1 MRDDASIASDLSV
14 LAVGIVFIAGLV
26 ALGFR
31 LAQVQLVDAA
41 KHSYDGA
48 RQAIRSV
55 LTAGPR
61 GRILARDGTVLADNR
76 ASVSIVVNPEGFQR
90 RSWNDTVLAISNAVD
105 AVSATIGEP
114 SSLTTNAIARHIRQ
128 QLARPLVV
136 WRDVD
141 DEAIARFAEHA
152 MEFPGFSCIE
162 TEERTYPKGRLAAHV
177 IGYVGRRETESASG
191 EQFNFRDKE
200 MCGRE
205 GLEAFYDSYLRGS
218 SGELRVTVDARGFA
232 VDETVVREVR
242 RGPDLRLSLDVS
254 VQRAVERQL
263 RGERGACAVIDPRD
277 GAVLALASAPA
288 YDLNL
293 LVPQL
298 TPEMNNRLFRNARN
312 DYRNRACFETYA
324 PGSTFK
330 PVTALAA
337 LKADVPPEATYDCT
351 GVFELGG
358 MKLHCARRWGHG
370 QIDMR
375 HAIKESCNTYF
386 SNLGCD
392 IGTNALFAAA
402 RAMGLGAKTGI
413 DFPQDSAGVVPSAE
427 YKRIHYDLPWY
438 ASDLA
443 HASIGQ
449 GQLLVTPLQM
459 ARLAGAI
466 GTGFLARPRLRAD
479 SPVERTPLPFSA
491 RDLAVVREGMRMV
504 VDGGTGHRAG
514 DGVAVAVAGKTGT
527 AEVGLGVTRRKN
539 TWFIAYAPADKP
551 TVAIAM
557 VIENGESGGGTTA
570 PKVNAVLKAIFGE
583 LEEGVRSQY
592 GGVRNWRKEQFHSRT
607 PTLNSNFARNR

>member
-1 MRDDASIASDLSV
+1 MRSEASIASDLSV
-14 LAVGIVFIAGLV
+14 LAVGVVFVAGLV

-48 RQAIRSV
+48 RQAIRAV
-55 LTAGPR
+55 QTAGPR
-61 GRILARDGTVLADNR
+61 GRILARNGTVLADNR
-76 ASVSIVVNPEGFQR
+76 ASVSIAVNPEGFQR
-90 RSWNDTVLAISNAVD
+90 RSWNETVLAISNAVD
-105 AVSATIGEP
+105 AVAATIDIP
-114 SSLTTNAIARHIRQ
+114 SSLTTNAISRHVRQ
-128 QLARPLVV
+128 QLARPLIV
-136 WRDVD
+136 WRDVG
-141 DEAIARFAEHA
+141 DEAIARFAERA
-152 MEFPGFSCIE
+152 AEFPGFTCIE
-162 TEERTYPKGRLAAHV
+162 TEERVYPEGRLAAHV
-177 IGYVGRRETESASG
+177 IGFVGRRETESAGG
-191 EQFNFRDKE
+191 EKFNFRDKE

-218 SGELRVTVDARGFA
+218 SGELQVTVDARGFA
-232 VDETVVREVR
+232 VEETVLVEAR
-242 RGPDLRLSLDVS
+242 RGPDLRLSLDVA

-263 RGERGACAVIDPRD
+263 RGERGACAVIDPRN
-277 GAVLALASAPA
+277 GAVLALASAPS

-298 TPEMNNRLFRNARN
+298 TPEINDRLFRNPRN

-330 PVTALAA
+330 PVTALAGLTA
-337 LKADVPPEATYDCT
+337 GVPPEVSYECT

-370 QIDMR
+370 PIDMR

-392 IGTNALFAAA
+392 IGTNVLFSTA

-413 DFPQDSAGVVPSAE
+413 DFPQDSAGIVPSAE
-427 YKRIHYDLPWY
+427 YKRNHYDLPWY

-466 GTGFLARPRLRAD
+466 GTGFLTRPRLRAD
-479 SPVERTPLPFSA
+479 SPVVRTPLPFSA
-491 RDLAVVREGMRMV
+491 KNLAVIREGMRMV
-504 VDGGTGHRAG
+504 VDGGTGRLAG
-514 DGVAVAVAGKTGT
+514 DGVAVEVAGKTGT
-527 AEVGLGVTRRKN
+527 AEVGLGATRRKN
-539 TWFIAYAPADKP
+539 TWFIAYAPAEKP

-557 VIENGESGGGTTA
+557 VIENGESGGTTTA

-583 LEEGVRSQY
+583 RVTGNGERVTGNGERETGNGER
-592 GGVRNWRKEQFHSRT
+592 E
-607 PTLNSNFARNR
+607 

>member
-1 MRDDASIASDLSV
+1 MRSEASIVSDLSV
-14 LAVGIVFIAGLV
+14 LAVGVIFVAGLV

-31 LAQVQLVDAA
+31 LAKVQLVDAA
-41 KHSYDGA
+41 KHSYDGS
-48 RQAIRSV
+48 RQAIRAV
-55 LTAGPR
+55 QTAGPR

-76 ASVSIVVNPEGFQR
+76 ASVSIAVNPEGFQR

-105 AVSATIGEP
+105 AVAATIGIP
-114 SSLTTNAIARHIRQ
+114 SSLTTNAIARHVRQ

-136 WRDVD
+136 WRDVG
-141 DEAIARFAEHA
+141 DEPIARFAERA
-152 MEFPGFSCIE
+152 ADFPGFTCIE
-162 TEERTYPKGRLAAHV
+162 TEERVYPEGRLAAHV
-177 IGYVGRRETESASG
+177 IGFVGRRETVSAGG
-191 EQFNFRDKE
+191 EKFNFRDKE

-218 SGELRVTVDARGFA
+218 PGELQVTVDARGFA
-232 VDETVVREVR
+232 VEETVLVEAR
-242 RGPDLRLSLDVS
+242 RGPDLRLSIDVA
-254 VQRAVERQL
+254 VQRSVERQL

-277 GAVLALASAPA
+277 GAVLALASAPS

-298 TPEMNNRLFRNARN
+298 APEINERLFRNPRN

-330 PVTALAA
+330 PVTALAGLA
-337 LKADVPPEATYDCT
+337 VGVPPDVEYECT

-358 MKLHCARRWGHG
+358 MRLHCARRWGHG
-370 QIDMR
+370 PIDMR
-375 HAIKESCNTYF
+375 RAIKESCNTYF
-386 SNLGCD
+386 SNIGCD
-392 IGTNALFAAA
+392 IGTNALFSAA

-413 DFPQDSAGVVPSAE
+413 DFPQDSAGVVPSDE
-427 YKRIHYDLPWY
+427 YKRSHYDLPWY

-459 ARLAGAI
+459 ARLTGAI
-466 GTGFLARPRLRAD
+466 GTGFLTRPRLRAD

-491 RDLAVVREGMRMV
+491 KNLAVIREGMKMV
-504 VDGGTGHRAG
+504 VDSGTGHLAG
-514 DGVAVAVAGKTGT
+514 DGVAVAGAGKTGT
-527 AEVGLGVTRRKN
+527 AAVGLGATRRKN
-539 TWFIAYAPADKP
+539 TWFIAYAPAEKP

-557 VIENGESGGGTTA
+557 VIENGESGGTTTA
-570 PKVNAVLKAIFGE
+570 PKVNAVLKSIFGE
-583 LEEGVRSQY
+583 LVGAPLRGDRLGNGERGTGRGASPRRPLGER
-592 GGVRNWRKEQFHSRT
+592 E
-607 PTLNSNFARNR
+607 

>member
-1 MRDDASIASDLSV
+1 MRDDTSIASDLSV
-14 LAVGIVFIAGLV
+14 LAVGIVIVAGLV

-76 ASVSIVVNPEGFQR
+76 ASVSIVVNPERFQR

-105 AVSATIGEP
+105 AVAATIAVP
-114 SSLTTNAIARHIRQ
+114 SALTTNVIARHVRQ
-128 QLARPLVV
+128 KLARPLVV
-136 WRDVD
+136 WRDVGE
-141 DEAIARFAEHA
+141 EAIARFAEHA
-152 MEFPGFSCIE
+152 SEFPGFSCIE
-162 TEERTYPKGRLAAHV
+162 TEERIYPMGRLAAHV
-177 IGYVGRRETESASG
+177 LGYVGRRETESAGG

-293 LVPQL
+293 LVPHL
-298 TPEMNNRLFRNARN
+298 TPEMNDRLFRNARN

-330 PVTALAA
+330 PVTALAG
-337 LKADVPPEATYDCT
+337 LKAGVPPGATYDCI

-370 QIDMR
+370 SIDMR

-427 YKRIHYDLPWY
+427 YKRIHYDMPWY

-514 DGVAVAVAGKTGT
+514 EGVAVAVAGKTGT
-527 AEVGLGVTRRKN
+527 AEVGLGATRRKN
-539 TWFIAYAPADKP
+539 TWFIAYAPAEKP

-583 LEEGVRSQY
+583 VEKLESRVGVGERSQ
-592 GGVRNWRKEQFHSRT
+592 GSGVGER
-607 PTLNSNFARNR
+607 

>member
-1 MRDDASIASDLSV
+1 MRDEASIVSDLSV
-14 LAVGIVFIAGLV
+14 LAVGVVFAAGLV

-48 RQAIRSV
+48 RQSIRIV
-55 LTAGPR
+55 QTAGPR
-61 GRILARDGTVLADNR
+61 GRILARDGTVLAGNR
-76 ASVSIVVNPEGFQR
+76 ASVSVAVNPEDFQR
-90 RSWNDTVLAISNAVD
+90 RTWSETVLAISNAVD
-105 AVSATIGEP
+105 SVSAAVGLPAALSAE
-114 SSLTTNAIARHIRQ
+114 AIERHVRQ

-136 WRDVD
+136 WRDVGD
-141 DEAIARFAEHA
+141 VEVARLAERA
-152 MEFPGFSCIE
+152 AEFPGFSCIE
-162 TEERTYPKGRLAAHV
+162 TEERSYPEGRLAAHV
-177 IGYVGRRETESASG
+177 LGYVGRREVETPSG

-205 GLEAFYDSYLRGS
+205 GLEAFYDGYLRGS
-218 SGELRVTVDARGFA
+218 PGKLRVTVDARGFA
-232 VDETVVREVR
+232 VEETTLVEAR
-242 RGPDLRLSLDVS
+242 RGPDLLLSLDVG

-263 RGERGACAVIDPRD
+263 RGERGACAVLDPRD

-298 TPEMNNRLFRNARN
+298 SPEIYSRLFLNARN
-312 DYRNRACFETYA
+312 DYRNRASFETYA

-330 PVTALAA
+330 PVTALAGLA
-337 LKADVPPEATYDCT
+337 AGVPPEREYECT

-358 MKLHCARRWGHG
+358 MRLHCARRWGHG
-370 QIDMR
+370 PIDMR

-386 SNLGCD
+386 CDLGCD
-392 IGTNALFAAA
+392 VGTNALFAAA
-402 RAMGLGAKTGI
+402 RAFGLGEKTGI

-427 YKRIHYDLPWY
+427 YKRTHYDLPWY

-449 GQLLVTPLQM
+449 GQLLATPLQM
-459 ARLAGAI
+459 ARLVGAI

-479 SPVERTPLPFSA
+479 APVERTPLPFAA
-491 RDLAVVREGMRMV
+491 RDLAVIRDGMRMV

-514 DGVAVAVAGKTGT
+514 EGVAVDVAGKTGT
-527 AEVGLGVTRRKN
+527 AEVGLGATRRKN
-539 TWFIAYAPADKP
+539 TWFIAYAPAANP
-551 TVAIAM
+551 TVAVAM

-583 LEEGVRSQY
+583 REDAAKVAKSGRD
-592 GGVRNWRKEQFHSRT
+592 GR
-607 PTLNSNFARNR
+607 ARPSAKVARR

>member
-1 MRDDASIASDLSV
+1 MRDEASIASDLSV
-14 LAVGIVFIAGLV
+14 LAVGVIFVAGLV

-105 AVSATIGEP
+105 AVAATIDMP
-114 SSLTTNAIARHIRQ
+114 SALTTNVIARHIRQ
-128 QLARPLVV
+128 KLARPLVV

-162 TEERTYPKGRLAAHV
+162 TEERTYPQGRLAAHV
-177 IGYVGRRETESASG
+177 IGFVGRRETESAGG
-191 EQFNFRDKE
+191 EKFNFRDKE

-218 SGELRVTVDARGFA
+218 SGELQVTVDARGFA
-232 VDETVVREVR
+232 VDETVVREAR
-242 RGPDLRLSLDVS
+242 RGPDLRLSIDVA

-263 RGERGACAVIDPRD
+263 RGERGACAVVDPRN
-277 GAVLALASAPA
+277 GAVLALASAPS

-293 LVPQL
+293 LVPH
-298 TPEMNNRLFRNARN
+298 
-312 DYRNRACFETYA
+312 
-324 PGSTFK
+324 GSTFK
-330 PVTALAA
+330 PVTALAGLRA
-337 LKADVPPEATYDCT
+337 GVPPEATYDCT

-370 QIDMR
+370 PIDMR

-392 IGTNALFAAA
+392 IGTNALFFAA

-427 YKRIHYDLPWY
+427 YKRSHYDLPWY

-459 ARLAGAI
+459 ARLVGAI
-466 GTGFLARPRLRAD
+466 GTGFLARPRLNAD
-479 SPVERTPLPFSA
+479 SPVECMLLPFSA
-491 RDLAVVREGMRMV
+491 QELAVIREGMRMV
-504 VDGGTGHRAG
+504 VDGGTGYRAG
-514 DGVAVAVAGKTGT
+514 EGVAVAVAGKTGT

-539 TWFIAYAPADKP
+539 TWFIAYAPAEKP

-583 LEEGVRSQY
+583 LESRVGVRSQELEK
-592 GGVRNWRKEQFHSRT
+592 GNAG
-607 PTLNSNFARNR
+607 

>member
-1 MRDDASIASDLSV
+1 MRSEASIVSDLSV
-14 LAVGIVFIAGLV
+14 LAVGVIFVAGLV

-31 LAQVQLVDAA
+31 LAKVQLVDAA
-41 KHSYDGA
+41 KHSYDGS
-48 RQAIRSV
+48 RQAIRAV
-55 LTAGPR
+55 QTAGPR

-76 ASVSIVVNPEGFQR
+76 ASVSIAVNPEGFQR

-105 AVSATIGEP
+105 AVAATIDIP
-114 SSLTTNAIARHIRQ
+114 SSLTTNAIARHVRQ
-128 QLARPLVV
+128 QLARPLIV
-136 WRDVD
+136 WRDVG
-141 DEAIARFAEHA
+141 DEPIARFAERA
-152 MEFPGFSCIE
+152 AEFPGFTCIE
-162 TEERTYPKGRLAAHV
+162 TEERVYPEGRLAAHV
-177 IGYVGRRETESASG
+177 IGFVGRRETESAGS
-191 EQFNFRDKE
+191 EKFNFRDKE

-218 SGELRVTVDARGFA
+218 SGELQVTVDARGFA
-232 VDETVVREVR
+232 VEKTVLVEAR
-242 RGPDLRLSLDVS
+242 RGPDLRLSLDVAM
-254 VQRAVERQL
+254 QRAVERQL
-263 RGERGACAVIDPRD
+263 RGERGACAVIDPRN

-298 TPEMNNRLFRNARN
+298 TPEINDRLFRNPRN

-330 PVTALAA
+330 PVTALAGLA
-337 LKADVPPEATYDCT
+337 AGVPPEVSYECT

-370 QIDMR
+370 PIDMR

-392 IGTNALFAAA
+392 IGTNALFSAA

-413 DFPQDSAGVVPSAE
+413 DFPQDSAGVVPSEE
-427 YKRIHYDLPWY
+427 YKRSHYDLPWY

-466 GTGFLARPRLRAD
+466 GTGFLTRPRLRAD

-491 RDLAVVREGMRMV
+491 KNLAVIREGMRMV
-504 VDGGTGHRAG
+504 VDGGTGRLAG

-527 AEVGLGVTRRKN
+527 AEVGLGATRRKN
-539 TWFIAYAPADKP
+539 TWFIAYAPTEKP

-557 VIENGESGGGTTA
+557 VIENGESGGTTTA
-570 PKVNAVLKAIFGE
+570 PKVNAVLKSIFGE
-583 LEEGVRSQY
+583 RE
-592 GGVRNWRKEQFHSRT
+592 
-607 PTLNSNFARNR
+607 

>member
-1 MRDDASIASDLSV
+1 MRSEASIVSDLSV
-14 LAVGIVFIAGLV
+14 LAVGVVFVAGLV

-31 LAQVQLVDAA
+31 LAHVQLVDAA

-48 RQAIRSV
+48 RQAIRAV
-55 LTAGPR
+55 QTAGPR

-76 ASVSIVVNPEGFQR
+76 ASVSIAVNPEGFQR

-105 AVSATIGEP
+105 EVSAVVALP
-114 SSLTTNAIARHIRQ
+114 VSLTTNVIARHVRQ
-128 QLARPLVV
+128 KLARPLVV
-136 WRDVD
+136 WRDVG

-152 MEFPGFSCIE
+152 SEFPGFTCIE
-162 TEERTYPKGRLAAHV
+162 TEERVYPEGRLAAHV
-177 IGYVGRRETESASG
+177 IGFVGRRETESAGG
-191 EQFNFRDKE
+191 EKFNFRDKE

-218 SGELRVTVDARGFA
+218 SGELQVTVDARGFA
-232 VDETVVREVR
+232 VDETVLVEAR
-242 RGPDLRLSLDVS
+242 RGPDLRLSLDVAM
-254 VQRAVERQL
+254 QRTIERQL
-263 RGERGACAVIDPRD
+263 RGERGACAVVDPRN
-277 GAVLALASAPA
+277 GAVLALASAPS

-298 TPEMNNRLFRNARN
+298 TPEMNDRLFRNPRN

-330 PVTALAA
+330 PVTALAGLRA
-337 LKADVPPEATYDCT
+337 GVPPEVEYDCT

-370 QIDMR
+370 PIDMR

-386 SNLGCD
+386 ANLGCD
-392 IGTNALFAAA
+392 IGTNALFSAA

-427 YKRIHYDLPWY
+427 YKRNHYDLPWY

-459 ARLAGAI
+459 ARLVGAI
-466 GTGFLARPRLRAD
+466 GTGFLARPRLNAD

-491 RDLAVVREGMRMV
+491 QNLAVIREGMRMV
-504 VDGGTGHRAG
+504 VDGGTGRLAG

-527 AEVGLGVTRRKN
+527 AEVGLGATRRKN
-539 TWFIAYAPADKP
+539 TWFIAYAPAEKP

-583 LEEGVRSQY
+583 VEKLESRVGV
-592 GGVRNWRKEQFHSRT
+592 GERNNS
-607 PTLNSNFARNR
+607 TLELQL

>member
-14 LAVGIVFIAGLV
+14 LAVGVIFVAGLV

-48 RQAIRSV
+48 RQSIRRV

-61 GRILARDGTVLADNR
+61 GRIIARNGTVLADNR
-76 ASVSIVVNPEGFQR
+76 ASVSIAVNPEGFQR

-105 AVSATIGEP
+105 AVAATIGIP
-114 SSLTTNAIARHIRQ
+114 SSLTTNAIARHVRQ

-136 WRDVD
+136 WRDIG

-152 MEFPGFSCIE
+152 SEFPGFSCIE
-162 TEERTYPKGRLAAHV
+162 TEERIYPEGRLAAHV
-177 IGYVGRRETESASG
+177 IGYVGRRETESAGG

-205 GLEAFYDSYLRGS
+205 GLETFYDSYLRGS
-218 SGELRVTVDARGFA
+218 SGELQVTVDARGFA
-232 VDETVVREVR
+232 VEEKVLVEAR
-242 RGPDLRLSLDVS
+242 RGPDLRLSLDVA

-312 DYRNRACFETYA
+312 DYRNRVCFETYA

-330 PVTALAA
+330 PVTALAGLA
-337 LKADVPPEATYDCT
+337 AGVPPSVSYECT

-370 QIDMR
+370 PIDMR

-392 IGTNALFAAA
+392 IGTNALFTVA

-427 YKRIHYDLPWY
+427 YKRNHYDLPWY

-449 GQLLVTPLQM
+449 GQFLVTPLQM
-459 ARLAGAI
+459 ARLVGAI
-466 GTGFLARPRLRAD
+466 GTGFLVRPRLRAD

-491 RDLAVVREGMRMV
+491 RNLAVVREGMRMV

-514 DGVAVAVAGKTGT
+514 EGVAVAVAGKTGT

-539 TWFIAYAPADKP
+539 TWFIAYAPAEKP

-583 LEEGVRSQY
+583 RETGN
-592 GGVRNWRKEQFHSRT
+592 G
-607 PTLNSNFARNR
+607 NR

>member
-1 MRDDASIASDLSV
+1 MRDNASIASDLSV
-14 LAVGIVFIAGLV
+14 LAVGVIIVAGLV

-41 KHSYDGA
+41 KYSYDGA
-48 RQAIRSV
+48 RQAIRRV

-61 GRILARDGTVLADNR
+61 GRIIARDGTVLADNR
-76 ASVSIVVNPEGFQR
+76 ATVSIVVNPEGFQR

-105 AVSATIGEP
+105 EVSAVVALP
-114 SSLTTNAIARHIRQ
+114 ASHTTNVIARHVRQ
-128 QLARPLVV
+128 KLARPLVV
-136 WRDVD
+136 WRDVG

-152 MEFPGFSCIE
+152 SEFPGFSCIE
-162 TEERTYPKGRLAAHV
+162 TEERVYPKGRLAAHV
-177 IGYVGRRETESASG
+177 LGYVGRRETEPAGG
-191 EQFNFRDKE
+191 EKFNFRDKE

-218 SGELRVTVDARGFA
+218 SGELQVTVDARGFA
-232 VDETVVREVR
+232 VEEKVLVEAR
-242 RGPDLRLSLDVS
+242 RGPDLRLSLDVAI
-254 VQRAVERQL
+254 QRAVERQL

-298 TPEMNNRLFRNARN
+298 TPEMNDRLFRNPRN

-330 PVTALAA
+330 PVTALAGLRA
-337 LKADVPPEATYDCT
+337 GVPSESSYDCV
-351 GVFELGG
+351 GVFELGE
-358 MKLHCARRWGHG
+358 MRLHCARRWGHG
-370 QIDMR
+370 PIDMR

-386 SNLGCD
+386 CNLGCD
-392 IGTNALFAAA
+392 IGTNALFSAA

-459 ARLAGAI
+459 ARLVGAI
-466 GTGFLARPRLRAD
+466 GTGFLTRPRLRAD

-491 RDLAVVREGMRMV
+491 QNLAVIREGMRMV
-504 VDGGTGHRAG
+504 VDGGTGRLAG

-527 AEVGLGVTRRKN
+527 AEVGLGATRRKN
-539 TWFIAYAPADKP
+539 TWFIAYAPVEKP

-583 LEEGVRSQY
+583 LESRVGVGER
-592 GGVRNWRKEQFHSRT
+592 
-607 PTLNSNFARNR
+607 

>member
-1 MRDDASIASDLSV
+1 MRSEASIVSDLSV
-14 LAVGIVFIAGLV
+14 LAVGVVFVAGLV

-31 LAQVQLVDAA
+31 LAHVQLVDAA

-48 RQAIRSV
+48 RQAIRAV
-55 LTAGPR
+55 QTAGPR

-76 ASVSIVVNPEGFQR
+76 ASVSIAVNPEGFQR

-105 AVSATIGEP
+105 EVSAVVALP
-114 SSLTTNAIARHIRQ
+114 VSLTTNVIARHVRQ
-128 QLARPLVV
+128 KLARPLVV
-136 WRDVD
+136 WRDVG

-152 MEFPGFSCIE
+152 SEFPGFTCIE
-162 TEERTYPKGRLAAHV
+162 TEERVYPEGRLAAHV
-177 IGYVGRRETESASG
+177 IGFVGRRETESAGG
-191 EQFNFRDKE
+191 EKFNFRDKE

-218 SGELRVTVDARGFA
+218 SGELQVTVDARGFA
-232 VDETVVREVR
+232 VDETVLVEAR
-242 RGPDLRLSLDVS
+242 RGPDLRLSLDVAM
-254 VQRAVERQL
+254 QRTIERQL
-263 RGERGACAVIDPRD
+263 RGERGACAVVDPRN
-277 GAVLALASAPA
+277 GAVLALASAPS

-298 TPEMNNRLFRNARN
+298 TPEVNDRLFRNPRN

-330 PVTALAA
+330 PVTALAGLRA
-337 LKADVPPEATYDCT
+337 GVPPEATYDCT

-370 QIDMR
+370 PIDMR

-392 IGTNALFAAA
+392 IGTNALFFAA

-427 YKRIHYDLPWY
+427 YKQSHYDLPWY

-459 ARLAGAI
+459 ARLVGAI
-466 GTGFLARPRLRAD
+466 GTGFLARPRLNAD

-491 RDLAVVREGMRMV
+491 QNLAVIREGMRMV
-504 VDGGTGHRAG
+504 VDGGTGRLAG

-527 AEVGLGVTRRKN
+527 AEVGLGATRRKN
-539 TWFIAYAPADKP
+539 TWFIAYAPAEKP

-557 VIENGESGGGTTA
+557 VIENGESGGTTTA
-570 PKVNAVLKAIFGE
+570 PKVNAVLKSIFGE
-583 LEEGVRSQY
+583 RVTYPPSEA
-592 GGVRNWRKEQFHSRT
+592 SRA
-607 PTLNSNFARNR
+607 SGR

>member
-1 MRDDASIASDLSV
+1 MRDETSIASDLSV
-14 LAVGIVFIAGLV
+14 LAVGVIFVAGLV

-76 ASVSIVVNPEGFQR
+76 ASVSIGVNPEGFQR

-105 AVSATIGEP
+105 AVAATIDMP
-114 SSLTTNAIARHIRQ
+114 SALTTNMIARH
-128 QLARPLVV
+128 
-136 WRDVD
+136 
-141 DEAIARFAEHA
+141 
-152 MEFPGFSCIE
+152 IE
-162 TEERTYPKGRLAAHV
+162 TEERTYPQGRLAAHV
-177 IGYVGRRETESASG
+177 IGFVGRRETESAGG
-191 EQFNFRDKE
+191 EKFNFRDKE

-218 SGELRVTVDARGFA
+218 SGELQVTVDARGFA
-232 VDETVVREVR
+232 VDETVVREAR
-242 RGPDLRLSLDVS
+242 RGPDLRLSIDVA

-263 RGERGACAVIDPRD
+263 RGERGACAVVDPRN
-277 GAVLALASAPA
+277 GAVLALASAPS

-298 TPEMNNRLFRNARN
+298 TPEMNDRLFRNPRN

-330 PVTALAA
+330 PVTALAGLRA
-337 LKADVPPEATYDCT
+337 GVPPEATYDCT

-370 QIDMR
+370 PIDMR

-392 IGTNALFAAA
+392 IGTNALFFAA

-427 YKRIHYDLPWY
+427 YKRSHYDLPWY

-466 GTGFLARPRLRAD
+466 GTGFLTRPRLRAD

-491 RDLAVVREGMRMV
+491 QKLAVIREGMRMV
-504 VDGGTGHRAG
+504 VDGGTGRLAG

-527 AEVGLGVTRRKN
+527 AEVGLGATRRKN
-539 TWFIAYAPADKP
+539 TWFIAYAPAEKP

-557 VIENGESGGGTTA
+557 VIENGESGGTTTA
-570 PKVNAVLKAIFGE
+570 PKVNAVLKSIFGE
-583 LEEGVRSQY
+583 RVTGN
-592 GGVRNWRKEQFHSRT
+592 G
-607 PTLNSNFARNR
+607 NR

>member
-1 MRDDASIASDLSV
+1 MRSEASIVSDLSV
-14 LAVGIVFIAGLV
+14 LAGGVIFVAGLV

-41 KHSYDGA
+41 KYSYDGA
-48 RQAIRSV
+48 RQAIRAV
-55 LTAGPR
+55 QTAGPR
-61 GRILARDGTVLADNR
+61 GRILARNGTVLADNR
-76 ASVSIVVNPEGFQR
+76 ASVSIAVNPEGFQR

-105 AVSATIGEP
+105 AVAATIGIP
-114 SSLTTNAIARHIRQ
+114 SSLTTNAIARHVRQ

-136 WRDVD
+136 WRDVG
-141 DEAIARFAEHA
+141 DEAIARFAERA
-152 MEFPGFSCIE
+152 AEFPGFTCIE
-162 TEERTYPKGRLAAHV
+162 TEERVYPEGRLAAHV
-177 IGYVGRRETESASG
+177 IGFVGRRETESAGG
-191 EQFNFRDKE
+191 EKFNFRDKE

-218 SGELRVTVDARGFA
+218 SGELQVTVDARGFA
-232 VDETVVREVR
+232 VEETVLVEAR
-242 RGPDLRLSLDVS
+242 RGPDLRLSLDVA

-263 RGERGACAVIDPRD
+263 RGERGACAVIDPRN
-277 GAVLALASAPA
+277 GAVLALASAPS

-298 TPEMNNRLFRNARN
+298 TPEINDRLFRNPRN

-330 PVTALAA
+330 PVTALAGLA
-337 LKADVPPEATYDCT
+337 AGVPPEVSYECT

-370 QIDMR
+370 PINMR

-392 IGTNALFAAA
+392 IGTNALFSVA

-413 DFPQDSAGVVPSAE
+413 DFPQDSAGIVPSAE
-427 YKRIHYDLPWY
+427 YKRSHYDLPWY

-459 ARLAGAI
+459 ARLVGAI
-466 GTGFLARPRLRAD
+466 GTGFLTRPRLRAD

-491 RDLAVVREGMRMV
+491 QNLAVIREGMKMV
-504 VDGGTGHRAG
+504 VDGGTGHLAG
-514 DGVAVAVAGKTGT
+514 DGVAVTVAGKTGT
-527 AEVGLGVTRRKN
+527 AEVGLGATRRKN
-539 TWFIAYAPADKP
+539 TWFIAYAPAEKP

-557 VIENGESGGGTTA
+557 VIENGESGGTTTA

-583 LEEGVRSQY
+583 RGMGNGERE
-592 GGVRNWRKEQFHSRT
+592 
-607 PTLNSNFARNR
+607 

>member
-1 MRDDASIASDLSV
+1 MRNEASIASDLSV
-14 LAVGIVFIAGLV
+14 LAVGVVFVAGLV

-31 LAQVQLVDAA
+31 LARVQLVDAA

-48 RQAIRSV
+48 RQSIRRV
-55 LTAGPR
+55 QTAGPR
-61 GRILARDGTVLADNR
+61 GRIIARDGTVLADNR
-76 ASVSIVVNPEGFQR
+76 ASVSIVVSPEGFQR
-90 RSWNDTVLAISNAVD
+90 RTWSDTVIAISNAAD
-105 AVSATIGEP
+105 AVSATIGLP
-114 SSLTTNAIARHIRQ
+114 SSLTTNAISRHIRQ
-128 QLARPLVV
+128 QLARPLVA
-136 WRDVD
+136 WRDVG
-141 DEAIARFAEHA
+141 DEEIARFAEHA
-152 MEFPGFSCIE
+152 AEFPGFACIE
-162 TEERTYPKGRLAAHV
+162 TEERVYPEGRLAAHV
-177 IGYVGRRETESASG
+177 IGFVGRRDAVSAGG

-218 SGELRVTVDARGFA
+218 QGELQVTVDARGFA
-232 VDETVVREVR
+232 VEEKTLVEAR
-242 RGPDLRLSLDVS
+242 RGPDLRLSIDVA

-298 TPEMNNRLFRNARN
+298 SPEINERLFRNARN

-330 PVTALAA
+330 PVTALAG
-337 LKADVPPEATYDCT
+337 LKAGVPPEATYDCT

-358 MKLHCARRWGHG
+358 MRLHCARRWGHG

-392 IGTNALFAAA
+392 IGTNALFTAA
-402 RAMGLGAKTGI
+402 RAIGLGAKTGI
-413 DFPQDSAGVVPSAE
+413 DFPQDSPGVVPSAE
-427 YKRIHYDLPWY
+427 YKRNHYDLPWY

-459 ARLAGAI
+459 ARLVGAI
-466 GTGFLARPRLRAD
+466 GTGFLARPRLGAD

-491 RDLAVVREGMRMV
+491 RDLSIVREGMCMV
-504 VDGGTGHRAG
+504 VDGGTGKRAG
-514 DGVAVAVAGKTGT
+514 EGVAVAVAGKTGT

-539 TWFIAYAPADKP
+539 TWFIAYAPVEKP

-583 LEEGVRSQY
+583 SE
-592 GGVRNWRKEQFHSRT
+592 SRVGE
-607 PTLNSNFARNR
+607 R

>member
-1 MRDDASIASDLSV
+1 MRSEASIVSDLSV
-14 LAVGIVFIAGLV
+14 LAVGVVFVAGLV

-48 RQAIRSV
+48 RQSIRAV
-55 LTAGPR
+55 QTAGPR
-61 GRILARDGTVLADNR
+61 GRILARNGTVLADNR
-76 ASVSIVVNPEGFQR
+76 ASVSIAVNPEGFQR

-105 AVSATIGEP
+105 AVAATIGIP
-114 SSLTTNAIARHIRQ
+114 SSLTTNAIARHVRQ

-136 WRDVD
+136 WRDVG
-141 DEAIARFAEHA
+141 DEAIARFAERA
-152 MEFPGFSCIE
+152 AEFPGFTCIE
-162 TEERTYPKGRLAAHV
+162 TEERVYPEGRLAAHV
-177 IGYVGRRETESASG
+177 IGFVGRRETESAGG
-191 EQFNFRDKE
+191 EKFNFRDKE

-218 SGELRVTVDARGFA
+218 SGELQVTVDARGFA
-232 VDETVVREVR
+232 VEEKVLVEARRGAVEEKVLVEAR
-242 RGPDLRLSLDVS
+242 RGPDLRLSLDVA

-263 RGERGACAVIDPRD
+263 RGERGACAVIDPRN
-277 GAVLALASAPA
+277 GAVLALASAPS

-298 TPEMNNRLFRNARN
+298 TPEINDRLFRNPRN

-330 PVTALAA
+330 PVTALAGLA
-337 LKADVPPEATYDCT
+337 AGVPPEVAYECT

-370 QIDMR
+370 PIDMR

-392 IGTNALFAAA
+392 IGTNALFSAA
-402 RAMGLGAKTGI
+402 RAMGLGAKTGL
-413 DFPQDSAGVVPSAE
+413 DFPQDSAGIVPSAE
-427 YKRIHYDLPWY
+427 YKRSHYDLPWY

-449 GQLLVTPLQM
+449 GHLLVTPLQM

-466 GTGFLARPRLRAD
+466 GTGFLTRPRLRAD
-479 SPVERTPLPFSA
+479 SPVECMLLPFSA
-491 RDLAVVREGMRMV
+491 QNLAVIREGMRMV
-504 VDGGTGHRAG
+504 VDGGTGHLAG
-514 DGVAVAVAGKTGT
+514 EGVAVSVAGKTGT
-527 AEVGLGVTRRKN
+527 AEVGLGATRRKN
-539 TWFIAYAPADKP
+539 TWFIAYAPAEKP

-557 VIENGESGGGTTA
+557 VIENGESGGTTTA

-583 LEEGVRSQY
+583 RGM
-592 GGVRNWRKEQFHSRT
+592 GNG
-607 PTLNSNFARNR
+607 NR

>member
-1 MRDDASIASDLSV
+1 MRDNASIASDLSV
-14 LAVGIVFIAGLV
+14 LAVGVIIVAGLV

-41 KHSYDGA
+41 KYSYDGA
-48 RQAIRSV
+48 RQAIRRV

-61 GRILARDGTVLADNR
+61 GRIIARDGTVLADNR
-76 ASVSIVVNPEGFQR
+76 ATVSIVVNPEGFQR

-105 AVSATIGEP
+105 EVSAVVALP
-114 SSLTTNAIARHIRQ
+114 ASLTTNVIARHVRQ
-128 QLARPLVV
+128 KLARPLVV
-136 WRDVD
+136 WRDVGD
-141 DEAIARFAEHA
+141 DAIARFAEHA
-152 MEFPGFSCIE
+152 SEFPGFSCIE
-162 TEERTYPKGRLAAHV
+162 TEERVYPKGRLAAHV
-177 IGYVGRRETESASG
+177 LGYVGRRETESAAG
-191 EQFNFRDKE
+191 ERFNFRDKE

-218 SGELRVTVDARGFA
+218 SGELQVTVDARGFA
-232 VDETVVREVR
+232 VEEKVLVEAR
-242 RGPDLRLSLDVS
+242 RGPDLRLSLDVA

-298 TPEMNNRLFRNARN
+298 TPEMNDRLFRNPRN

-330 PVTALAA
+330 PVTALAGLRA
-337 LKADVPPEATYDCT
+337 GVPPESSYDCV
-351 GVFELGG
+351 GVFELGE
-358 MKLHCARRWGHG
+358 MRLHCARRWGHG
-370 QIDMR
+370 PIDMR

-386 SNLGCD
+386 CNLGCD
-392 IGTNALFAAA
+392 IGTNALFSAA

-459 ARLAGAI
+459 ARLVGAI
-466 GTGFLARPRLRAD
+466 GTGFLTRPRLRAD

-491 RDLAVVREGMRMV
+491 QNLAVIREGMRMV
-504 VDGGTGHRAG
+504 VDGGTGHLAG

-527 AEVGLGVTRRKN
+527 AEVGLGATRRKN
-539 TWFIAYAPADKP
+539 TWFIAYAPVEKP

-583 LEEGVRSQY
+583 LEKLESRVGV
-592 GGVRNWRKEQFHSRT
+592 GERNNSTLELQLETRT
-607 PTLNSNFARNR
+607 LQVAGDAG

>member
-1 MRDDASIASDLSV
+1 MRSEASIVSDLSV
-14 LAVGIVFIAGLV
+14 LAVGVVFVAGLV

-31 LAQVQLVDAA
+31 LAHVQLVDAA

-48 RQAIRSV
+48 RQAIRAV
-55 LTAGPR
+55 QTAGPR

-76 ASVSIVVNPEGFQR
+76 ASVSIAVNPEGFQR

-105 AVSATIGEP
+105 EVSAVVALP
-114 SSLTTNAIARHIRQ
+114 VSLTTNAIARHVRQ

-136 WRDVD
+136 WRDVG
-141 DEAIARFAEHA
+141 DEAIARFAERA
-152 MEFPGFSCIE
+152 AEFPGFTCIE
-162 TEERTYPKGRLAAHV
+162 TEERVYPEGRLAAHV
-177 IGYVGRRETESASG
+177 IGFVGRRETESAGG
-191 EQFNFRDKE
+191 EKFNFRDKE

-218 SGELRVTVDARGFA
+218 SGELQVTVDARGFA
-232 VDETVVREVR
+232 VEEKVLVEAR
-242 RGPDLRLSLDVS
+242 RGPDLRLSLDVA

-263 RGERGACAVIDPRD
+263 RGERGACAVIDPRN
-277 GAVLALASAPA
+277 GAVLALASAPS

-298 TPEMNNRLFRNARN
+298 TPEINDRLFRNPRN

-330 PVTALAA
+330 PVTALAGLSA
-337 LKADVPPEATYDCT
+337 GVPPDVSYECT

-370 QIDMR
+370 PINMR

-392 IGTNALFAAA
+392 IGTNALFSVA

-413 DFPQDSAGVVPSAE
+413 DFPQDSAGIVPSAE
-427 YKRIHYDLPWY
+427 YKRSHYDMPWY

-459 ARLAGAI
+459 ARLVGAI
-466 GTGFLARPRLRAD
+466 GTGFLTRPRLRAD

-491 RDLAVVREGMRMV
+491 QNLAVIREGMKMV
-504 VDGGTGHRAG
+504 VDGGTGHLAG
-514 DGVAVAVAGKTGT
+514 DGVAVTVAGKTGT
-527 AEVGLGVTRRKN
+527 AEVGLGATRRKN
-539 TWFIAYAPADKP
+539 TWFIAYAPAEKP

-557 VIENGESGGGTTA
+557 VIENGESGGTTTA
-570 PKVNAVLKAIFGE
+570 PKVNAVIKAIFGE
-583 LEEGVRSQY
+583 RGMGNGDRE
-592 GGVRNWRKEQFHSRT
+592 
-607 PTLNSNFARNR
+607 

>member
-1 MRDDASIASDLSV
+1 MRSEASIASDLSV
-14 LAVGIVFIAGLV
+14 LAVGVIFVAGLV

-48 RQAIRSV
+48 RQAIRAV
-55 LTAGPR
+55 QTAGPR

-76 ASVSIVVNPEGFQR
+76 ASVSIAVNPEGFQR

-105 AVSATIGEP
+105 AVAATIDIP
-114 SSLTTNAIARHIRQ
+114 SSLTTNAIARHVRQ
-128 QLARPLVV
+128 QLARPLIV
-136 WRDVD
+136 WRDVG
-141 DEAIARFAEHA
+141 DEPIARFAERA
-152 MEFPGFSCIE
+152 AEFPGFTCIE
-162 TEERTYPKGRLAAHV
+162 TEERVYPEGRLAAHV
-177 IGYVGRRETESASG
+177 IGVVRRRETETAGS
-191 EQFNFRDKE
+191 ETFNFRDKE

-218 SGELRVTVDARGFA
+218 SGELQVTVDARGFA
-232 VDETVVREVR
+232 VEKTVLVEAR
-242 RGPDLRLSLDVS
+242 RGPDLRLSLDVAM
-254 VQRAVERQL
+254 QRAVERQL
-263 RGERGACAVIDPRD
+263 RGERGACAVIDPRN

-298 TPEMNNRLFRNARN
+298 TPEINDRLFRNPRN

-324 PGSTFK
+324 PGSTLK
-330 PVTALAA
+330 PVTALAGLA
-337 LKADVPPEATYDCT
+337 AGVPPEVSYECT

-370 QIDMR
+370 PIDMK

-392 IGTNALFAAA
+392 IGTNALFSAA

-413 DFPQDSAGVVPSAE
+413 DFPQDSAGVVPSEE
-427 YKRIHYDLPWY
+427 YKRSHYDLPWY

-466 GTGFLARPRLRAD
+466 GTGFLTRPRLRAD

-491 RDLAVVREGMRMV
+491 KNLAVIREGMRMV
-504 VDGGTGHRAG
+504 VDGGTGRLAG

-527 AEVGLGVTRRKN
+527 AEVGLGATRRKN
-539 TWFIAYAPADKP
+539 TWFIAYAPAEKP

-557 VIENGESGGGTTA
+557 VIENGESGGTTTA

-583 LEEGVRSQY
+583 RETGN
-592 GGVRNWRKEQFHSRT
+592 G
-607 PTLNSNFARNR
+607 NR

>member
-1 MRDDASIASDLSV
+1 MRSEASIVSDLSV
-14 LAVGIVFIAGLV
+14 LAVGVVFVAGLV

-48 RQAIRSV
+48 RQSIRAV
-55 LTAGPR
+55 QTAGPR
-61 GRILARDGTVLADNR
+61 GRILARNGTVLADNR
-76 ASVSIVVNPEGFQR
+76 ASVSIAVNPEGFQR

-105 AVSATIGEP
+105 AVAATIGIP
-114 SSLTTNAIARHIRQ
+114 SSLTTNAIARHVRQ

-136 WRDVD
+136 WRDVG
-141 DEAIARFAEHA
+141 DEAIARFAERA
-152 MEFPGFSCIE
+152 AEFPGFTCIE
-162 TEERTYPKGRLAAHV
+162 TEERVYPEGRLAAHV
-177 IGYVGRRETESASG
+177 IGFVGRRETESAGG
-191 EQFNFRDKE
+191 EKFNFRDKE

-218 SGELRVTVDARGFA
+218 SGELQVTVDARGFA
-232 VDETVVREVR
+232 VEEKVLVEAR
-242 RGPDLRLSLDVS
+242 RGPDLRLSLDVA

-263 RGERGACAVIDPRD
+263 RGERGACAVIDPRN
-277 GAVLALASAPA
+277 GAVLALASAPS

-298 TPEMNNRLFRNARN
+298 TPEINDRLFRNPRN
-312 DYRNRACFETYA
+312 DYRNRAA

-330 PVTALAA
+330 PVTALAGLRA
-337 LKADVPPEATYDCT
+337 GVPPEATYDCT

-370 QIDMR
+370 PIDMR

-392 IGTNALFAAA
+392 IGTNALFSAA
-402 RAMGLGAKTGI
+402 RAMGLGAKTGL
-413 DFPQDSAGVVPSAE
+413 DFPQDSAGIVPSAE
-427 YKRIHYDLPWY
+427 YKRSHYDLPWY

-449 GQLLVTPLQM
+449 GHLLVTPLQM

-466 GTGFLARPRLRAD
+466 GTGFLTRPRLRAD
-479 SPVERTPLPFSA
+479 SPVECMLLPFSA
-491 RDLAVVREGMRMV
+491 QNLAVIREGMRMV
-504 VDGGTGHRAG
+504 VDGGTGHLAG
-514 DGVAVAVAGKTGT
+514 EGVAVSVAGKTGT
-527 AEVGLGVTRRKN
+527 AEVGLGATRRKN
-539 TWFIAYAPADKP
+539 TWFIAYAPAEKP

-557 VIENGESGGGTTA
+557 VIENGESGGTTTA

-583 LEEGVRSQY
+583 RGM
-592 GGVRNWRKEQFHSRT
+592 GNG
-607 PTLNSNFARNR
+607 NR